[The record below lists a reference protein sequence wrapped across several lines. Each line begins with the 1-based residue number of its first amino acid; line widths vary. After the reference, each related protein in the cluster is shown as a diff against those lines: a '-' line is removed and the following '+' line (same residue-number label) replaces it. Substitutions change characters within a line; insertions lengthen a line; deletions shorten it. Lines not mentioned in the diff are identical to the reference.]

1 MPNIKLIKKKEKLGK
16 AKVDLS
22 TKTVLQIDN
31 GLFTAVGQHLGKY
44 FKKVWYCRPTAAAF
58 LKGSQHVIGKGLPGI
73 EWVDDYEPYVKKAD
87 IIFVSDVNYSHL
99 QLLFQQF
106 GCKVAGAL
114 GGERMEL
121 DKAFFLEQL
130 AKVGLPVPKT
140 WRFIGVDE
148 AWEFLKDK
156 KEKLWLK
163 GGEKY
168 RGDFESTYHDNK
180 YQTEII
186 FNELRAELGLE
197 RVNDIELLVQRD
209 IPDAIEVG
217 RDGFMLNGKIPA
229 NGTIGIEEKSQ
240 FYVCKV
246 FETPP
251 PILENISKKLEP
263 IFADLKFQGPYSDE
277 TRVTK
282 KGVAYPID
290 PCCRPGNP
298 PTSCLLELYGED
310 YAQAIWSLA
319 HGDLPILKPQFT
331 HAAEIILS
339 SSWHAKN
346 ELHVSIPNHLIQ
358 WVKLRNAIRRP
369 NGEYYCIQNDCGG
382 SFGSVV
388 AVGNSISEVGKLVEE
403 RAEELNIYGL
413 EYTRDFLKTMKPKIA
428 KAKAYAGIDLN

>member
-1 MPNIKLIKKKEKLGK
+1 MNIKLIQKPKEKPK
-16 AKVDLS
+16 PEADLS
-22 TKTVLQIDN
+22 TKTLLQIDN
-31 GLFTAVGQHLGKY
+31 GLFVPAAQHLGKY

-58 LKGSQHVIGKGLPGI
+58 LKGSQHVIGQGLSGI

-87 IIFVSDVNYSHL
+87 AIWVSDVNYSHL
-99 QLLFQQF
+99 QLLFQEF
-106 GCKVAGAL
+106 GCNVAGAL

-121 DKAFFLEQL
+121 DKAFFLDML

-140 WRFIGVDE
+140 WRFEGVDK
-148 AWEFLKDK
+148 AWAFLKDK

-197 RVNDIELLVQRD
+197 RVNDIEILVQED

-217 RDGFMLNGKIPA
+217 RDGFMLNGRMA
-229 NGTIGIEEKSQ
+229 SNGTVGIEEKSQ
-240 FYVCKV
+240 LYLCKV
-246 FETPP
+246 LKDVP
-251 PILENISKKLEP
+251 PILGNITQKLEP
-263 IFADLKFQGPYSDE
+263 VFADLKFQGPYSDE
-277 TRVTK
+277 VRVTK
-282 KGVAYPID
+282 KGIGYPID

-298 PTSCLLELYGED
+298 PTSCLLELFGED

-319 HGDLPILKPQFT
+319 HGEMPILKPKFT

-339 SSWHAKN
+339 SSWHIKN
-346 ELHVSIPNHLIQ
+346 ELHVDIPKHLRQ
-358 WVKLRNAIRRP
+358 WVKLRNSIQRP
-369 NGEYYCIQNDCGG
+369 NGERYCIQNDCGG

-388 AVGNSISEVGKLVEE
+388 SVGNSVEEVGELVEE
-403 RAEELNIYGL
+403 RAAELDIYGM
-413 EYTRDFLKTMKPKIA
+413 EYTKGFLDIMKPKIA
-428 KAKAYAGIDLN
+428 KAKAYANISLD